1 MLLDDYIER
10 HISPEP
16 EYLHRIDRLS
26 HLRRVHGRM
35 CSGHAQGRLLV
46 MLTAMIRPSN
56 ILELGTFTGYA
67 TLCLAEGAPDAHI
80 DTVEVFDENETL
92 IRRAFDDSEY
102 GVNITLH
109 IDDAIR
115 YMSTRPDGAYDL
127 ILIDADKRQYPDYL
141 DEALRILAPGGYILA
156 DNTLWGGKV
165 LDTHPHTDPQTAGII
180 RFNDLVARNPDL
192 EKVILPL
199 RDGLT
204 IIRKIKKS
212 TKPRSHTL

>member
-1 MLLDDYIER
+1 MDDLLLDDYIEK

-16 EYLHRIDRLS
+16 EYLHRIDRMS

-35 CSGHAQGRLLV
+35 CSGHSQGRLLA
-46 MLTAMIRPSN
+46 MLTAMIRPRN

-92 IRRAFDDSEY
+92 IRDVLRKSSY
-102 GVNITLH
+102 GRNVTLH
-109 IDDAIR
+109 IDDAVR
-115 YMSTRPDGAYDL
+115 FMSRIPDSCYDM

-141 DEALRILAPGGYILA
+141 SHALRILRTGGYILA

-165 LDTHPHTDPQTAGII
+165 IESEQKDAQTLGIC
-180 RFNDLVARNPDL
+180 RFNEMVAADSSL
-192 EKVILPL
+192 QKVIIPI

-204 IIRKIKKS
+204 IIKKS
-212 TKPRSHTL
+212 